1 MTTSS
6 DTIHRV
12 PTLAALLTAILLAT
26 TNASAHDI
34 TPNKLAF
41 QEIGEVLTITVAD
54 FGTCEAVVTATSSN
68 PSVATV
74 TPGTETG
81 VTVIFTVT
89 ATGIGS
95 TIILLQV
102 DGTGEDDA
110 GNPCTESFGEAM
122 NVTVGPFS
130 LVVAVTNSDY
140 SVPIPTAQVFV
151 ERQPANVGFR
161 GTFTG
166 ISGGSAVFRTA
177 PADVTHYYVRATA
190 GGYIPSGW
198 IGVYSNDTGNPV
210 VTIPLA
216 PDPSLYFPN
225 TLRLKIHLPDSSLQT
240 PGAYLM
246 TYFAQIAQNSYTLDN
261 YPFFGLGELIFLG
274 VPPGTIDYRVPN
286 TAQYTFTS
294 GSITLGTGV
303 DETVTITATPVP
315 ALFSFAPRAETP
327 GYIVGT
333 VANSAADPDTP
344 LEDAL
349 IISIQDGLSIS
360 TVSASGSSGVYFLPD
375 IIPGSGTIIAL
386 SEDATIEGTSKPVTV
401 VTGEIFGDDIPV
413 PEDTDLTVPLSSG
426 DSDFD
431 GLPDAFESTYFGSTP
446 AGEQGANDDPDGD
459 GLTNMEEYLIGT
471 HPALEDTDGDT
482 FNDAVENL
490 LGSDPTDQFS
500 VPGGLSEVWLD
511 FGMSAATVQAGTLL
525 NPAGSIF
532 VALILVDKEEP
543 GTINVKGDVTTT
555 TGTVPGN
562 TLDSAVTLDATGG
575 TVTLDI
581 P

>member
-6 DTIHRV
+6 NTIHRV

-54 FGTCEAVVTATSSN
+54 FGTCQAVVSATSSN

-81 VTVIFTVT
+81 VSVIFAVT

-95 TIILLQV
+95 ARIFVQA
-102 DGTGEDDA
+102 DGTGEDNA
-110 GNPCTESFGEAM
+110 GNPCDDVFGAVM

-190 GGYIPSGW
+190 GGYLPSEW
-198 IGVYSNDTGNPV
+198 IGVDSNDTGDPV
-210 VTIPLA
+210 VTISLI
-216 PDPSLYFPN
+216 PDSNLDFPN
-225 TLRLKIHLPDSSLQT
+225 TLRLKIYIPDSSMT
-240 PGAYLM
+240 TSGAYMM
-246 TYFAQIAQNSYTLDN
+246 TNLAQIAQNSYILDN

-274 VPPGTIDYRVPN
+274 VPPGTIDYGVPN
-286 TAQYTFTS
+286 TDQYTFTS

-315 ALFSFAPRAETP
+315 QQFSFAPRDELP

-333 VANSAADPDTP
+333 VANSAADPDEL
-344 LEDAL
+344 LENAT
-349 IISIQDGLSIS
+349 IISMQDGLNIS

-401 VTGEIFGDDIPV
+401 VAGEIFGDDVPV
-413 PEDTDLTVPLSSG
+413 QEDTDLTVPLSSG
-426 DSDFD
+426 DTDFD
-431 GLPDAFESTYFGSTP
+431 GLPDAFEILYFGTDDD
-446 AGEQGANDDPDGD
+446 EQGANDDPDGD
-459 GLTNMEEYLIGT
+459 GLNNMEEYLIGT
-471 HPALEDTDGDT
+471 DPTLEDTDGDGY
-482 FNDAVENL
+482 NDAVENL
-490 LGSDPTDQFS
+490 LGSDPTLDSS
-500 VPGGLSEVWLD
+500 VPGGLSDVWLD

-525 NPAGSIF
+525 YPAGSIS
-532 VALILVDKEEP
+532 VALILVDSA